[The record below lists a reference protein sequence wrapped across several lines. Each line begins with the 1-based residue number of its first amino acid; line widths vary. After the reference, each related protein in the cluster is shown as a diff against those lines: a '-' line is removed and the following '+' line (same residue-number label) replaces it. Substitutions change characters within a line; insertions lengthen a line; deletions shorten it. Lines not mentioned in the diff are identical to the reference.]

1 MTHDEHVDDGRE
13 GPSGPRFRRPGRL
26 APSPGTPQ
34 ADQVRCA
41 CTTCGTHLMAAPR
54 LDGGFEGVCPV
65 CLSRS
70 MAPVPDRRAT
80 A

>member
-13 GPSGPRFRRPGRL
+13 GPSARGFGRPGRL
-26 APSPGTPQ
+26 APSPGAPQ

-41 CTTCGTHLMAAPR
+41 CDRCGTHLMAAAR
-54 LDGGFEGVCPV
+54 LDGGLEGVCPV

-70 MAPVPDRRAT
+70 MTPVADHRA
-80 A
+80 AA